1 MGFAEFWQRQRMI
14 ESGKLRPRVL
24 KPRKKKKDKNEVS
37 EQEFEKMTPEIQ
49 KKINYISEL
58 ELILMYTEQDLNNFI
73 NEAEK
78 GDDLSAQDID
88 EGFLW
93 NIAYD
98 LNKFL
103 EKKCKLLNKRK
114 REIVEREIYM
124 KK

>member
-98 LNKFL
+98 INKFL